1 MPLNRLH
8 LVVDDDLG
16 PALWV
21 RVQAEGGGSRPA
33 ADLADL
39 LGEAPDGLADALAR
53 AVGGREGPLRHR
65 VRVRGRTSEHRVPAL
80 PLDGGSLLD
89 VLGAIG
95 ALVAARSRAGSAA
108 PAESAGPEDD
118 VAAVIGPLVESGTSL
133 RLSDEVIA
141 MPDLLTAVVLDLHA
155 ERLVAA
161 RHVRVRI
168 IERFGR
174 PWARWAALEE
184 DAPPLL
190 HFLVDARARK
200 AFARHVASRRR
211 AAAPDGPDGAG
222 ADPEDSSE
230 GPSGPGGPDAKDP
243 TALISSLS
251 APAADAPVRADVP
264 AQRRIQAALD
274 AFIDSGRA
282 RVHLSSTGS
291 ELVVRLHEPPL
302 GTAWPLQTCLRD
314 ADGTVRPVADLRA
327 VGDVGVEGAAEASA
341 EVMRLAPTVRGA
353 AVDDTGVD
361 WLLTTAQASA
371 FLAHDTAALEA
382 AGVTVMLPREWTKQK
397 TRLQAVV
404 GEEDAAQEKTG
415 SGVGMQAMARF
426 DWKMS
431 VGDVDL
437 TDDEIAEIRAAQA
450 ELVQL
455 RGQWVRLDS
464 TTLRAAERFLDAF
477 TARRRGR
484 ADGETG
490 ADGSRRPDVRRTDT
504 RRADARR
511 PVDPRPEGTRAADH
525 PAPLAASAGS
535 MHWGEMFSLLGSAQ
549 AEGLQIRLQADGEE
563 TAAPRAG
570 TAARGRSNGVR
581 NLVPG
586 GPGPLPLPQPERLD
600 ASLRGYQLEGLN
612 WMWALHELGLGGIL
626 ADDMGLGKTMQV
638 LALLCR
644 EREPDPAAIASEVR
658 PARVRPRPG
667 ARSRTAPAP
676 GPTLLVCPMSVVGS
690 WQREAARFAPDL
702 AVHVHH
708 GGDRIRDASFVEGAA
723 EVDLVITTYSLL
735 DRDLDVL
742 SRVAWHRLVLDE
754 AQHVKNAGTA
764 VAKAARALRAPHR
777 LALTGTPVEN
787 RLSDLH
793 ALMETVNPGLLGSA
807 ASFQEHL
814 ANPIEKDGDDSALE
828 RLRALTSPFVLR
840 RVKTDPSIISDLP
853 AKIDMVRTVNLTPEQ
868 AGLYE
873 ALVGELMAQIDGA
886 DQNQRRTLVVS
897 TLTKLKQ
904 VCNHP
909 AHYLG
914 DGSGILRDGQ
924 HRSGKLEYVDDLLA
938 SAFAD
943 GEKVLLFTQFTTFG
957 HMLIPY
963 WRERF
968 GRDIPFLHGGVKKA
982 DRDAMVARFQSTP
995 GEPGAMLLSLRAGGT
1010 GLTLTAA
1017 NHVVHLDRWWNPAVE
1032 NQATDRAFRIGQ
1044 TKDVQVRK
1052 LVAAGTVEER
1062 IDSVLSEKQ
1071 ELADLTITP
1080 VENALVNM
1088 DAAQLWGMLALS
1100 DGDAPDGQAPRSD
1113 GSGRAA
1119 DGKGRAR

>member
-21 RVQAEGGGSRPA
+21 RVQVEGGGSRPA
-33 ADLADL
+33 ADLSGL
-39 LGEAPDGLADALAR
+39 LDEAPSGLADALSR
-53 AVGGREGPLRHR
+53 ALGRHEGTLRHR
-65 VRVRGRTSEHRVPAL
+65 ARVRGRTSEHRVPAL
-80 PLDGGSLLD
+80 PLDGEALLD
-89 VLGAIG
+89 VVGAIG
-95 ALVAARSRAGSAA
+95 RLVAARTGAGT
-108 PAESAGPEDD
+108 EVAGQTGPSGPTGASDTGSE
-118 VAAVIGPLVESGTSL
+118 VAAVIGPLVEAGTSL
-133 RLSDEVIA
+133 RLSDQVIA

-161 RHVRVRI
+161 RHLRVRI
-168 IERFGR
+168 VERFGR
-174 PWARWAALEE
+174 PWARWSALEE
-184 DAPPLL
+184 DAQPLL
-190 HFLVDARARK
+190 HSLVDTRAREV
-200 AFARHVASRRR
+200 FARHVASRRR
-211 AAAPDGPDGAG
+211 AETETETSEDAA
-222 ADPEDSSE
+222 
-230 GPSGPGGPDAKDP
+230 AKDP

-251 APAADAPVRADVP
+251 APSADAPVRADVP
-264 AQRRIQAALD
+264 TQRRMQAALD

-314 ADGTVRPVADLRA
+314 ADGAVRPVADLRA

-371 FLAHDTAALEA
+371 FLAHDTGALEA

-404 GEEDAAQEKTG
+404 GEEEAEQEKTG

-437 TDDEIAEIRAAQA
+437 TEDEVAEIRAAQA

-484 ADGETG
+484 DGGESGPDG
-490 ADGSRRPDVRRTDT
+490 ASGHHGERGSGGGGAAGAARRAPARRPDESRAPGRTE
-504 RRADARR
+504 
-511 PVDPRPEGTRAADH
+511 PI
-525 PAPLAASAGS
+525 AASAGS
-535 MHWGEMFSLLGSAQ
+535 MHWGDMFALLGSAQ
-549 AEGLQIRLQADGEE
+549 AEGLQVRLQADDAEPVP
-563 TAAPRAG
+563 PRAG
-570 TAARGRSNGVR
+570 APARGRSNGLR

-644 EREPDPAAIASEVR
+644 EREPDPAAVAPEVR

-667 ARSRTAPAP
+667 ARSRTAGAGPAP

-708 GGDRIRDASFVEGAA
+708 GGDRIRDASFAEGAA
-723 EVDLVITTYSLL
+723 DVDLVITTYSLL
-735 DRDLDVL
+735 DRDLEVL
-742 SRVAWHRLVLDE
+742 SQVRWHRLVLDE

-807 ASFQEHL
+807 TSFQEHL
-814 ANPIEKDGDDSALE
+814 AGPIEKDGDESALE

-914 DGSGILRDGQ
+914 DGSAILRDGQ
-924 HRSGKLEYVDDLLA
+924 HRSGKLEYVDDLLG

-957 HMLIPY
+957 HMLVPY

-968 GRDIPFLHGGVKKA
+968 GREIPFLHGGVKKA
-982 DRDAMVARFQSTP
+982 DRDDMVARFQSTP

-1062 IDSVLSEKQ
+1062 IDNVLAEKQ
-1071 ELADLTITP
+1071 TLADLTITP

-1100 DGDAPDGQAPRSD
+1100 DGDAPEGQAP
-1113 GSGRAA
+1113 GEQAEGGGR
-1119 DGKGRAR
+1119 

>member
-33 ADLADL
+33 ADLTAL
-39 LGEAPDGLADALAR
+39 LDEAPSGLSDALSR
-53 AVGGREGPLRHR
+53 ALGRHEGPLRHR

-80 PLDGGSLLD
+80 PLDGEALLD
-89 VLGAIG
+89 VVGAIG
-95 ALVAARSRAGSAA
+95 DLVAARTGAG
-108 PAESAGPEDD
+108 AEPTGPTGPSGPTGSSDTGSE
-118 VAAVIGPLVESGTSL
+118 VAAVIGPLVEAGTSL
-133 RLSDEVIA
+133 RLSDQVIA

-168 IERFGR
+168 LERFGR
-174 PWARWAALEE
+174 PWARWMALED
-184 DAPPLL
+184 DAQPLL
-190 HFLVDARARK
+190 HSIVDARARE
-200 AFARHVASRRR
+200 AFARHVGSRRR
-211 AAAPDGPDGAG
+211 AETET
-222 ADPEDSSE
+222 PED
-230 GPSGPGGPDAKDP
+230 DAAKDP

-251 APAADAPVRADVP
+251 APSADTPVRADVP
-264 AQRRIQAALD
+264 TQRRMQLALD

-341 EVMRLAPTVRGA
+341 EVMRLAPTVREA

-371 FLAHDTAALEA
+371 FLAHDTGALEA

-404 GEEDAAQEKTG
+404 GEEEAEQEKTG

-437 TDDEIAEIRAAQA
+437 TEDEISEIRAAQA

-477 TARRRGR
+477 TAKRRGR
-484 ADGETG
+484 GDGEGG
-490 ADGSRRPDVRRTDT
+490 ADGGGAVDGARRAPTRRPDAPRE
-504 RRADARR
+504 AG
-511 PVDPRPEGTRAADH
+511 RPEPIAE
-525 PAPLAASAGS
+525 SAGS
-535 MHWGEMFSLLGSAQ
+535 MHWGEMFALLGSAQ
-549 AEGLQIRLQADGEE
+549 AEGLQVRLQAED
-563 TAAPRAG
+563 AAPAPPHAG
-570 TAARGRSNGVR
+570 APARGRSNGLR

-638 LALLCR
+638 LALLSR
-644 EREPDPAAIASEVR
+644 EREPDPAAVAPEVR

-667 ARSRTAPAP
+667 ARSRTHGAGPAP

-708 GGDRIRDASFVEGAA
+708 GGDRIRDASFAEGAA
-723 EVDLVITTYSLL
+723 DVDLVITTYSLL
-735 DRDLDVL
+735 DRDLEVL
-742 SRVAWHRLVLDE
+742 SQVRWHRLVLDE

-764 VAKAARALRAPHR
+764 VAKAARALPAPHR

-814 ANPIEKDGDDSALE
+814 AGPIEKDGDESALE

-914 DGSGILRDGQ
+914 DGSGILRDGE
-924 HRSGKLEYVDDLLA
+924 HRSGKLEYVDDLLG

-957 HMLIPY
+957 HMLVPY

-968 GRDIPFLHGGVKKA
+968 GREIPFLHGGVKKA

-1062 IDSVLSEKQ
+1062 IDNVLAEKQ
-1071 ELADLTITP
+1071 TLADLTITP

-1100 DGDAPDGQAPRSD
+1100 DGDAPDEQTPNDPAQG
-1113 GSGRAA
+1113 GGR
-1119 DGKGRAR
+1119 